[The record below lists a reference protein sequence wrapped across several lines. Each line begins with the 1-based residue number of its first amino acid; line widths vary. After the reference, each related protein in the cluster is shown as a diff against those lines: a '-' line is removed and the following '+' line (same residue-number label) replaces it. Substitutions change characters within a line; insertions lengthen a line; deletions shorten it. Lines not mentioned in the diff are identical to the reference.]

1 MFRKWRSVRRLKIE
15 KKKKKKKVVVD
26 EYAYII
32 RSMGKVRA

>member
-1 MFRKWRSVRRLKIE
+1 MFRKWRSVRRLKKE
-15 KKKKKKKVVVD
+15 KKKKKVVVD

>member
-1 MFRKWRSVRRLKIE
+1 MFRKWRSVRRLKNE
-15 KKKKKKKVVVD
+15 KKKKKVVVD